1 MTPAPNLRPAL
12 SPSALAIDALIA
24 KVRFNTD
31 GLVAAIAQDV
41 ENGDVLMMAWMNAD
55 TLRETLISGRACY
68 WSRSRGVFWRKGDT
82 SGHTQTVHDVMI
94 DCDGDAVLLKVT
106 QVGAACHTGART
118 CFFTSVNE
126 L

>member
-1 MTPAPNLRPAL
+1 MPPAPNLRPAL

-55 TLRETLISGRACY
+55 TLRETLTSGRACY

>member
-82 SGHTQTVHDVMI
+82 SGHTQTVHDVII

>member
-12 SPSALAIDALIA
+12 SPSAGAIDALIA
-24 KVRFNTD
+24 KVRFNAD

-55 TLRETLISGRACY
+55 TLRETLTSGRACY

-82 SGHTQTVHDVMI
+82 SGHTQTVHDVML